1 MMLCRPETNRYTPE
15 ETGRILKELRE
26 LVEESVKLA
35 SSTGPRGITRGV
47 QAVRALVSLTQEYL
61 TAGKLDEPPVILR
74 KLFERLGATY
84 IKLGQFIAS
93 SPSLF
98 PEEYV
103 LEFQKCLDQTEP
115 VPFSRIKKT
124 IEEELSV
131 PIDQVRELLAG
142 ELQSGVFE
150 LSRWTC
156 LQSQHL
162 VSSGT
167 AHWWRRRTGCNS
179 QVSF

>member
-1 MMLCRPETNRYTPE
+1 MDQRLLCRPEAPRYSREQT
-15 ETGRILKELRE
+15 TRIVTELRE
-26 LVEESVKLA
+26 LLEEAIKLA
-35 SSTGPRGITRGV
+35 GSTGPRGITRGV
-47 QAVRALVSLTQEYL
+47 QAVQALVSLTQEYL
-61 TAGKLDEPPVILR
+61 TAGKLDDPPVILR

-115 VPFSRIKKT
+115 VPFARIKKT

-131 PIDQVRELLAG
+131 PIDQVCCQTSCHMQFMNAFHSQQHTLPEP
-142 ELQSGVFE
+142 VFY
-150 LSRWTC
+150 S
-156 LQSQHL
+156 
-162 VSSGT
+162 
-167 AHWWRRRTGCNS
+167 A
-179 QVSF
+179 